1 MSFVLQVA
9 YYSMVYGNMFV
20 LSYSHRR
27 EFLVRI
33 IGLLLVSLLM
43 VSACTSDDGQLP
55 TKIDFPASTKTLI
68 PTQSQ
73 QLTTPTLPG
82 TIEVADSQAGN
93 DNLESPASTNTPND
107 CNVQDDWDIYTVQR
121 GDNLARIANLTGS
134 TIDELTQAN
143 CIDNPNRIRVGQELH
158 VPNAPD
164 STDVA
169 PTSTPTELAST
180 PVATASI
187 AIVTTLSTSAIATQD
202 TTQPSFSVS
211 INKTFESEIGFG
223 LDIPVEWF
231 IAESTTS
238 TVENAIITSFEYT
251 LGDEIP
257 QNRWSDDM
265 VSITVTVFKEA
276 TTESL
281 SQWAQSVANRFRD
294 ASNITEVLAPVT
306 LFTDSEIEGQSIDYI
321 SADDI
326 VVRNY
331 YFIINN
337 HKVQVSVG
345 GNFDMAVPIVNS
357 LQPMTDT

>member
-1 MSFVLQVA
+1 
-9 YYSMVYGNMFV
+9 MFV
-20 LSYSHRR
+20 LSYSHRK
-27 EFLVRI
+27 EIPVRI
-33 IGLLLVSLLM
+33 IGLFLSSILM
-43 VSACTSDDGQLP
+43 LSACSSDGGQLP
-55 TKIDFPASTKTLI
+55 TGAGLPASTKTLI

-82 TIEVADSQAGN
+82 TIEVADSQANNSNLSN
-93 DNLESPASTNTPND
+93 DDVSAPTDTPID
-107 CNVQDDWDIYTVQR
+107 CNVQDDWEIYTVKR
-121 GDNLARIANLTGS
+121 GDNLANIATSTGS

-143 CIDNPNRIRVGQELH
+143 CIDNPNRIRVGQELY

-164 STDVA
+164 LTGIASTELVSTTIAPASIVTVTTA
-169 PTSTPTELAST
+169 PTIT
-180 PVATASI
+180 V
-187 AIVTTLSTSAIATQD
+187 SAQD
-202 TTQPSFSVS
+202 ATQPSFSVS

-223 LDIPVEWF
+223 LDIPMEWF
-231 IAESTTS
+231 ITESTTP

-265 VSITVTVFKEA
+265 VSITVTVFQET

-281 SQWAQSVANRFRD
+281 SQWAQSVVNQFQS
-294 ASNITEVLAPVT
+294 ASNIADVFAPVT

-321 SADDI
+321 SADDT

-337 HKVQVSVG
+337 HRVQISVG
-345 GNFDMAVPIVNS
+345 GNFDMAVPVVNS
-357 LQPMTDT
+357 LN